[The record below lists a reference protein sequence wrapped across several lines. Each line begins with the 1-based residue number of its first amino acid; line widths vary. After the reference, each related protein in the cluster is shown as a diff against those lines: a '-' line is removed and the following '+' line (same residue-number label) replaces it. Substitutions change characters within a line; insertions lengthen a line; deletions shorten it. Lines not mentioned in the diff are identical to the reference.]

1 MKTLSSLL
9 VALLFPTLAHAITVL
24 PTVSVEDKSNCIN
37 TQALTDELS
46 SVLPSGRDHHGYA
59 VGVLVQA
66 SRDPD
71 SAQVMLTVEN
81 PGAKS
86 PALERTLTVKRGE
99 CADASRLL
107 ARIAAKAMEGA
118 PESESGGLGVRGSR
132 PAAEDTPQPKKASAS
147 NDRMPDDWLHFQREV
162 VVTVNSNRYGSTAS
176 VNEFEVPVMGP
187 YAKKLEWEEFYQK
200 VGRQDLAD
208 TYHSHWIRRNALYWS
223 GIGVAVLSTLLGTL
237 GGLVAGGGALA
248 IMLLGF
254 RASVGGGGATAS
266 LPVNPLWVGIVG
278 LVVAPIAAL
287 VVTMVP
293 VAVGVGMTW
302 VGVLL
307 PLQPAELH
315 EVKAMADE
323 HNQKLDGGSGGGFT
337 PPPATIP
344 AETRT

>member
-1 MKTLSSLL
+1 MKTLSTLL
-9 VALLFPTLAHAITVL
+9 VALLFPTLVHAITVL

-71 SAQVMLTVEN
+71 SAQVMLTVEH
-81 PGAKS
+81 PGAKA

-118 PESESGGLGVRGSR
+118 PESEAGGLGVRGSR
-132 PAAEDTPQPKKASAS
+132 PSADDAPQPKKVSVS

-162 VVTVNSNRYGSTAS
+162 VVTVNSNRYGSSAS

-223 GIGVAVLSTLLGTL
+223 GIGVAVLTGLVGAVATAAASTGALFFMFWGIRNASSSSSPVSPTILGIGALVAAPIVGTL
-237 GGLVAGGGALA
+237 
-248 IMLLGF
+248 
-254 RASVGGGGATAS
+254 
-266 LPVNPLWVGIVG
+266 
-278 LVVAPIAAL
+278 
-287 VVTMVP
+287 VTMV
-293 VAVGVGMTW
+293 AVGAGVAMTW

-307 PLQPAELH
+307 PLQPVELH

-323 HNQKLDGGSGGGFT
+323 HNQKLEGASGGGFT
-337 PPPATIP
+337 PPPATVP